1 MIVTIKKGENVKK
14 VTKGAYD
21 NLYRSLGFEILNEK
35 KPKEVKE
42 VKEVKE
48 TVISEKPE
56 FVKKEKVNETK

>member
-42 VKEVKE
+42 VKE

>member
-42 VKEVKE
+42 VKE
-48 TVISEKPE
+48 TVISENQNSLR
-56 FVKKEKVNETK
+56 KKKLTKKNRL